1 MIPRVSFRQALS
13 DNNLLGNI
21 LTGDSWRAWK
31 ILLIAAM
38 GEALT
43 TGERQVFEKFTGR
56 DHEPGA
62 PVEEFVCVKG
72 RRAGGSRSQSVLS
85 TYIAGCCSHTSLVPG
100 ERGIILIVA
109 ADQRQATVILDYI
122 EANFKQSPILAQLVE
137 ARIARTLRL
146 TNNIDIEVR
155 PADFRT
161 LRGMTYIASISDEL
175 AFWMTGDSS
184 ANPDTE
190 ILAAIRPGL
199 ATTGGP
205 LFLIS
210 SPYARRGELWEL
222 YRKHYGAAGDPSILV
237 AQGSSRDFNPMLP
250 QSLVDRAMERDP
262 ASASAEYL
270 AQFRTDIENFVS
282 MEALQPCVSHGVRE
296 RGPRPGITYHG
307 FVDPSGGSADS
318 MTLAIGH
325 LDRTKQVVAID
336 CLREV
341 RPPFSPEG
349 VTAEFAE
356 TLRTYNLYQVT
367 GDRYAGEW
375 PREQFGK
382 FGINYYP
389 SAKPKTELYLDLL
402 PLINSRRIELLDH
415 PRSISQ
421 LLGLERRTTRG
432 SGRDIID
439 HAPGSHD
446 DVANSIAGVASFN
459 VKFGA
464 YDPTFAGWSDDPPDG
479 GKASAQAPY
488 GTTDY
493 QRQRLAAY
501 VLSGGMLRQ

>member
-1 MIPRVSFRQALS
+1 MAL
-13 DNNLLGNI
+13 LE
-21 LTGDSWRAWK
+21 
-31 ILLIAAM
+31 
-38 GEALT
+38 GEAE
-43 TGERQVFEKFTGR
+43 G
-56 DHEPGA
+56 DHGSIEQGA
-62 PVEEFVCVKG
+62 QIF
-72 RRAGGSRSQSVLS
+72 S
-85 TYIAGCCSHTSLVPG
+85 CCSHPSLVPG

-109 ADQRQATVILDYI
+109 ADQRQSAVILDYT
-122 EANFKQSPILAQLVE
+122 EANFRQSPILAQLIE
-137 ARIARTLRL
+137 ARTARTLRL
-146 TNNIDIEVR
+146 TNNVDIEVR

-161 LRGMTYIASISDEL
+161 LRGLSYVASISDEL

-199 ATTGGP
+199 ATTRGP

-222 YRKHYGAAGDPSILV
+222 YRKHYGPAGDPSIRV
-237 AQGSSRDFNPMLP
+237 AQGSSRDFNPTLP
-250 QSLVDRAMERDP
+250 QSLIDRAMERDP

-282 MEALQPCVSHGVRE
+282 MEALQPCVSRGVRE
-296 RGPRPGITYHG
+296 RAPRPGITYHG

-318 MTLAIGH
+318 MTLCIGH
-325 LDRTKQVVAID
+325 LDRTRQIVVID

-356 TLRTYNLYQVT
+356 TLRSYNLSSIT

-375 PREQFGK
+375 PREQFSK
-382 FGINYYP
+382 FGIIYNAA
-389 SAKPKTELYLDLL
+389 AKPKTELYLDLL
-402 PLINSRRIELLDH
+402 PLINSRRIELLDY
-415 PRSISQ
+415 PRAISQ

-446 DVANSIAGVASFN
+446 DIANAIAGVASFN
-459 VKFGA
+459 TKYGS
-464 YDPTFAGWSDDPPDG
+464 YDFTFSGWNDDPPPDG
-479 GKASAQAPY
+479 GKPSAYAPY

-493 QRQRLAAY
+493 QRQRLAQY
-501 VLSGGMLRQ
+501 VLSGGNGGGIGGAGGRWG